1 MRENL
6 DLEDR
11 DIESM
16 VAQIGAP
23 PAAPMSVVRQMLER
37 QKDTAQLG
45 LLPRL
50 LGAFSPKA
58 GQ

>member
-1 MRENL
+1 MRDDLNL
-6 DLEDR
+6 QDR

-37 QKDTAQLG
+37 QKNTAQLG